1 MQEFDYSN
9 ETSND
14 LYDAVDGLSYEE
26 AVFAKEAIEKIKEEK
41 EEKKVMKFKKWFNE
55 ALFPILNEFAAVS
68 GCCLKIDQDACGG
81 MTVTLRSKYGVDIT
95 ANQKQMH
102 MAIAFADHIAVQ
114 KWSANAIAMCIC
126 FWFAV
131 ISTPYLLLTVTVIP
145 PHASLSILR

>member
-14 LYDAVDGLSYEE
+14 LYDVVDGLSYEE

-81 MTVTLRSKYGVDIT
+81 MTVTLRSKYGVFSPEKEGVDIT

-102 MAIAFADHIAVQ
+102 MAIAFADHIAVN
-114 KWSANAIAMCIC
+114 KWSGADE
-126 FWFAV
+126 V
-131 ISTPYLLLTVTVIP
+131 ELTLIYGIP
-145 PHASLSILR
+145 EED

>member
-95 ANQKQMH
+95 AKTNAHGNSIRRPHCCKQ
-102 MAIAFADHIAVQ
+102 VV
-114 KWSANAIAMCIC
+114 WS
-126 FWFAV
+126 
-131 ISTPYLLLTVTVIP
+131 
-145 PHASLSILR
+145 

>member
-14 LYDAVDGLSYEE
+14 CMMWWMGCLMRKRYLPRQLLKNKRG
-26 AVFAKEAIEKIKEEK
+26 KRREKGHE
-41 EEKKVMKFKKWFNE
+41 FKKWFNE
-55 ALFPILNEFAAVS
+55 ALFPILNEFAAAS

-102 MAIAFADHIAVQ
+102 MAIAFADHIAVN
-114 KWSANAIAMCIC
+114 KWSGADE
-126 FWFAV
+126 V
-131 ISTPYLLLTVTVIP
+131 ELTLIYGIP
-145 PHASLSILR
+145 EED

>member
-55 ALFPILNEFAAVS
+55 AL
-68 GCCLKIDQDACGG
+68 
-81 MTVTLRSKYGVDIT
+81 
-95 ANQKQMH
+95 
-102 MAIAFADHIAVQ
+102 
-114 KWSANAIAMCIC
+114 
-126 FWFAV
+126 
-131 ISTPYLLLTVTVIP
+131 
-145 PHASLSILR
+145 

>member
-55 ALFPILNEFAAVS
+55 ALFPILNE
-68 GCCLKIDQDACGG
+68 CCLKIDQDACGG

-102 MAIAFADHIAVQ
+102 MAIAFADHIAVN
-114 KWSANAIAMCIC
+114 KWSGADE
-126 FWFAV
+126 V
-131 ISTPYLLLTVTVIP
+131 ELTLIYGIP
-145 PHASLSILR
+145 EED

>member
-26 AVFAKEAIEKIKEEK
+26 AVFAKE

-102 MAIAFADHIAVQ
+102 MAIAFADHIAVN
-114 KWSANAIAMCIC
+114 KWSGADE
-126 FWFAV
+126 V
-131 ISTPYLLLTVTVIP
+131 ELTLIYGIP
-145 PHASLSILR
+145 EED

>member
-14 LYDAVDGLSYEE
+14 LYDVVDGLSYEE
-26 AVFAKEAIEKIKEEK
+26 AVSAKAAIEKIK
-41 EEKKVMKFKKWFNE
+41 EKKVMKFKKWFNE

-102 MAIAFADHIAVQ
+102 MAIAFADHIAVN
-114 KWSANAIAMCIC
+114 KWSGADE
-126 FWFAV
+126 V
-131 ISTPYLLLTVTVIP
+131 ELTLIYGIP
-145 PHASLSILR
+145 EED

>member
-55 ALFPILNEFAAVS
+55 ALFQILNEF
-68 GCCLKIDQDACGG
+68 
-81 MTVTLRSKYGVDIT
+81 

-102 MAIAFADHIAVQ
+102 MAIAFADHIAVN
-114 KWSANAIAMCIC
+114 KWSGADE
-126 FWFAV
+126 V
-131 ISTPYLLLTVTVIP
+131 ELTLIYGIP
-145 PHASLSILR
+145 EED

>member
-1 MQEFDYSN
+1 MHNVVYWLEGGKRICREFDYSN

-68 GCCLKIDQDACGG
+68 GCCLKIDR
-81 MTVTLRSKYGVDIT
+81 MRV
-95 ANQKQMH
+95 
-102 MAIAFADHIAVQ
+102 AV
-114 KWSANAIAMCIC
+114 
-126 FWFAV
+126 
-131 ISTPYLLLTVTVIP
+131 
-145 PHASLSILR
+145 

>member
-14 LYDAVDGLSYEE
+14 LYDAVDGLSY
-26 AVFAKEAIEKIKEEK
+26 VSAKADIEKIKEEK

-55 ALFPILNEFAAVS
+55 ALFPILNEFASVS

-95 ANQKQMH
+95 ANQNQMH
-102 MAIAFADHIAVQ
+102 MAMAFADHIAVN
-114 KWSANAIAMCIC
+114 KWSGADEVEITLI
-126 FWFAV
+126 
-131 ISTPYLLLTVTVIP
+131 YGIP
-145 PHASLSILR
+145 EED

>member
-55 ALFPILNEFAAVS
+55 ALFRFLMN
-68 GCCLKIDQDACGG
+68 
-81 MTVTLRSKYGVDIT
+81 
-95 ANQKQMH
+95 
-102 MAIAFADHIAVQ
+102 
-114 KWSANAIAMCIC
+114 
-126 FWFAV
+126 
-131 ISTPYLLLTVTVIP
+131 LLLFPDAALKLIRMRVAV
-145 PHASLSILR
+145 